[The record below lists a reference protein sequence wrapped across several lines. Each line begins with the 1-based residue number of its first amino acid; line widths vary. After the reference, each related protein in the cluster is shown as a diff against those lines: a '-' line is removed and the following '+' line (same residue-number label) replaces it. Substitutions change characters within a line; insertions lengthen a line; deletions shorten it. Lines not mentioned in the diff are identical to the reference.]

1 MDTPLKNDEIENV
14 NLNDLEMTFSGLKIK
29 DVNSKDT
36 VEGSPLLLKLSSKYL
51 SSYIERSSIQVI
63 DSNENIDSSPVSSK
77 ICLNPTPSRNDI
89 IAYNSYGL
97 TNNINVLNDNKTNT
111 KKVYVL
117 SAGSDEHDT
126 GNHQENARR
135 TELLC
140 GKYGCLRRS
149 ALQDHIEWGNSDN
162 VKLAPLA
169 DILRV
174 HDFAY
179 FQHLQQKCK
188 DSNDSNMP
196 WFYAPQNYLDA
207 DTPLVHQSLDASR
220 KFCGAAMMAV
230 DKIMSG
236 SYQLY
241 YC

>member
-1 MDTPLKNDEIENV
+1 MDTPLKEEIENV
-14 NLNDLEMTFSGLKIK
+14 NVNDLEMTFSGLKIK
-29 DVNSKDT
+29 DVCKDT
-36 VEGSPLLLKLSSKYL
+36 VEGSPLLLKYLTSSV
-51 SSYIERSSIQVI
+51 ITRSSTPPIVL
-63 DSNENIDSSPVSSK
+63 DSNENLDSSPATKK
-77 ICLNPTPSRNDI
+77 INNLNPTPSRNDI
-89 IAYNSYGL
+89 IATSSYS
-97 TNNINVLNDNKTNT
+97 NNINVLNSNNNDNI

-117 SAGSDEHDT
+117 SSGSDEHDT